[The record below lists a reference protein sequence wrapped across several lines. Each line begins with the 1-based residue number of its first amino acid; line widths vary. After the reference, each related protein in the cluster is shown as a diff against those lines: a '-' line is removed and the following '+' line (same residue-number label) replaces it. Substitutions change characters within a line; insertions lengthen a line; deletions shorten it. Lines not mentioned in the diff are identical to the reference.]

1 MFSPLKK
8 INILSRR
15 IMRICFYSSATE
27 TFDNNEFWKLFKNFN
42 ITATEQDID
51 EFVAIDNETTHVFQE
66 EILEETN
73 LFFRTASS
81 KSR

>member
-51 EFVAIDNETTHVFQE
+51 EFVAINDESSHMFDKRY
-66 EILEETN
+66 IRRSKP
-73 LFFRTASS
+73 FFFCEL
-81 KSR
+81 